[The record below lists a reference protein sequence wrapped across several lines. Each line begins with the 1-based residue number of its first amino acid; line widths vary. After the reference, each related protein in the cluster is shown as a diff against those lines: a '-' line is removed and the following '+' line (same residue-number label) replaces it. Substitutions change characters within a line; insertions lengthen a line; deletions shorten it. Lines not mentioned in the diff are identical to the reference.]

1 MGLITLPKINV
12 SVRVGQYQ
20 KAHKREVVGFN
31 HFNLTTKGL
40 PMKNLLSAM
49 FAVAVLATSAGAFAA
64 DAVATKATTTCEKP
78 AKGADKA
85 AKKAYHD
92 CLKAAK
98 AAKKD
103 AGKAG
108 K

>member
-1 MGLITLPKINV
+1 
-12 SVRVGQYQ
+12 
-20 KAHKREVVGFN
+20 
-31 HFNLTTKGL
+31 
-40 PMKNLLSAM
+40 MKNLLSAM
-49 FAVAVLATSAGAFAA
+49 FAVAILATSAGAFAA
-64 DAVATKATTTCEKP
+64 DVAAAKPATACEKP

-92 CLKAAK
+92 CVKAAK

-108 K
+108 T